1 MDKTIKPINHIR
13 GEISLPGDK
22 SISHRAVFVGG
33 ISAGKTR
40 ARNFLEAEDS
50 MHTVS
55 AFREMGVDVK
65 IDKKAVVV
73 SGGGLYGLT
82 KPARE
87 LYLGN
92 SGTTMRILPGLL
104 AGQKFE
110 ATLTGDPSLSKR
122 PMKRITEP
130 LREMGVDVSASP
142 GGVPPLVIRGGRVN
156 SIKYSTKV
164 ASAQVKSC
172 ILLAGLYADG
182 ITSVTEPFT
191 SRDHTERMLAFFGA
205 KISKNNCTVSVKG
218 KAELRGSEF
227 FVPGD
232 ISSAAFFIAGAA
244 LLEGSDLVLR
254 EVGLNPTRM
263 GFINA
268 LLRMGGNIKIMKRK
282 GAFEP
287 YGDVNVK
294 FAPLKS
300 VVIEKSEV
308 PLLIDEV
315 PILSILAARAGGT
328 TVIKGISELRVKE
341 TDRIFSITENL
352 KRMGVE
358 IKSENEN
365 LVISGNKKRF
375 EKAVLNSFKDH
386 RTAMAMAIAALFS
399 KGECIVRDT
408 ECIGTSFPEFFAILE
423 SLQARD

>member
-1 MDKTIKPINHIR
+1 MNKTIKPINYLR

-22 SISHRAVFVGG
+22 SISHRAVLIGG
-33 ISAGKTR
+33 ISSGKTR
-40 ARNFLEAEDS
+40 ARNFLEAIDS

-65 IDKKAVVV
+65 VSKKEVIVFG
-73 SGGGLYGLT
+73 SGLRGLA
-82 KPARE
+82 KPARK

-104 AGQKFE
+104 AGQNFE

-130 LREMGVDVSASP
+130 LREMGVDISA
-142 GGVPPLVIRGGRVN
+142 GGGDTPPLVIRGGRVN
-156 SIKYSTKV
+156 AIKYSTKV

-182 ITSVTEPFT
+182 VTCVTEPFT
-191 SRDHTERMLAFFGA
+191 SRDHTERMLEFFGA
-205 KISKNNCTVSVKG
+205 KISKSNGTVSVVG

-244 LLEGSDLVLR
+244 LLEGSDLTVR

-263 GFINA
+263 GFIDV
-268 LLRMGGNIKIMKRK
+268 LLRMGANIKVTTKID
-282 GAFEP
+282 ALEP
-287 YGDVNVK
+287 YGDIKVK
-294 FAPLKS
+294 FASLKS

-315 PILSILAARAGGT
+315 PILSVLAAQARGQT
-328 TVIKGISELRVKE
+328 IIKGISELRVKE

-358 IKSENEN
+358 IRAENEN
-365 LVISGNKKRF
+365 LVISGSKKRF
-375 EKAVLNSFKDH
+375 EKAVLDSFKDH

-408 ECIGTSFPEFFAILE
+408 ECISTSFPEFFTMLE
-423 SLQARD
+423 TLQT

>member
-1 MDKTIKPINHIR
+1 MR
-13 GEISLPGDK
+13 GEVSLPGDK
-22 SISHRAVFVGG
+22 SISHRAVLIGG
-33 ISAGKTR
+33 ISAGKTK
-40 ARNFLEAEDS
+40 ARNFLEAGDS

-55 AFREMGVDVK
+55 AFREMGIDVK
-65 IDKKAVVV
+65 IEKKAVLV
-73 SGGGLYGLT
+73 SGGGLYGLSR
-82 KPARE
+82 PARK

-92 SGTTMRILPGLL
+92 SGTTMRLLPGIL

-110 ATLTGDPSLSKR
+110 ATLTGDPSLSGR

-130 LREMGVDVSASP
+130 LREMGVDISAGP

-156 SIKYSTKV
+156 PVKYSTKV

-172 ILLAGLYADG
+172 VLLAGLYADG
-182 ITSVTEPFT
+182 VTSVTEPFA

-205 KISKNNCTVSVKG
+205 KISKNNGTVSVEG
-218 KAELRGSEF
+218 KAELKGCEF

-244 LLEGSDLVLR
+244 LLTGSNLTLR

-263 GFINA
+263 GFIEA
-268 LLRMGGNIKIMKRK
+268 LLRMGGNVAITARK
-282 GAFEP
+282 GALEP

-308 PLLIDEV
+308 PYLIDEI
-315 PILSILAARAGGT
+315 PILSVLAARADGT
-328 TVIKGISELRVKE
+328 TVIKGVSELRVKE

-358 IKSENEN
+358 IRSENEN

-375 EKAVLNSFKDH
+375 EKAVLDSFKDH
-386 RTAMAMAIAALFS
+386 RTAMAMAIATLFS
-399 KGECIVRDT
+399 KGECAVRDT
-408 ECIGTSFPEFFAILE
+408 ECIGTSFPEFFAMLE
-423 SLQARD
+423 SLQA